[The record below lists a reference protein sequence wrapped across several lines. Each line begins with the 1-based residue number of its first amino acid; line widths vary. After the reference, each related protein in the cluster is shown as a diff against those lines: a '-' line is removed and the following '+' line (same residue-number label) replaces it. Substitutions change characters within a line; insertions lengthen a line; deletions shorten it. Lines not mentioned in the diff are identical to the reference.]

1 MQEALNRAPNQ
12 ETRAST
18 DSTESPLQRLILSL
32 DRPFKFA
39 TNLTSLGVVGVI
51 IASIIQYSAWR
62 DEKNLT
68 RHREELTSAI
78 SSFSEISGVLSAAM
92 NLQQIL
98 YYTYQMALGY
108 DGSVD
113 ELTVKHL
120 STNAKA
126 TWTDYFSS
134 RISLRKNIDVLIA
147 KADLYI
153 DRPTK
158 PESQRVISES
168 PDDGPRVF
176 SSRDSL
182 TENGFVC
189 KEHMPAGPAKVTV
202 GKITLSWKK
211 VKHHVA
217 TFYYCLEELHTSLLP
232 IRVWAS
238 MNATG
243 DAQPIKIADDRIKV
257 DEHIKLSKERMEEI
271 KEDLNLQTRRLNA
284 LIVLS
289 TAKIEEVRLRT
300 KENGF
305 FRHQFCF
312 FCNN

>member
-78 SSFSEISGVLSAAM
+78 SSFSEISGVLSAAI

-120 STNAKA
+120 SCKSNM
-126 TWTDYFSS
+126 DRLFFF
-134 RISLRKNIDVLIA
+134 KNI
-147 KADLYI
+147 
-153 DRPTK
+153 T
-158 PESQRVISES
+158 S
-168 PDDGPRVF
+168 
-176 SSRDSL
+176 
-182 TENGFVC
+182 
-189 KEHMPAGPAKVTV
+189 
-202 GKITLSWKK
+202 KK
-211 VKHHVA
+211 
-217 TFYYCLEELHTSLLP
+217 Y
-232 IRVWAS
+232 
-238 MNATG
+238 
-243 DAQPIKIADDRIKV
+243 
-257 DEHIKLSKERMEEI
+257 
-271 KEDLNLQTRRLNA
+271 
-284 LIVLS
+284 
-289 TAKIEEVRLRT
+289 
-300 KENGF
+300 
-305 FRHQFCF
+305 
-312 FCNN
+312 

>member
-1 MQEALNRAPNQ
+1 MQETLNRAPNQ
-12 ETRAST
+12 AMRAST
-18 DSTESPLQRLILSL
+18 DSTESPLQRFILSL

-39 TNLTSLGVVGVI
+39 TNLTSLGIVSVI

-68 RHREELTSAI
+68 RHREELTSAV
-78 SSFSEISGVLSAAM
+78 SNFSEISGVLSAAM

-98 YYTYQMALGY
+98 YYTYKNALGY
-108 DGSVD
+108 LGSVD
-113 ELTVKHL
+113 DLTVNHL
-120 STNAKA
+120 SINAKA
-126 TWTDYFSS
+126 TSTDYFSA
-134 RISLRKNIDVLIA
+134 RTSLRKNIDVFIA

-158 PESQRVISES
+158 PESQRVISQS
-168 PDDGPRVF
+168 LDDGPQVF
-176 SSRDSL
+176 SNRDL
-182 TENGFVC
+182 LRENGFAC
-189 KEHMPAGPAKVTV
+189 KKHMPAEPGTVKV
-202 GKITLSWKK
+202 GKITLSWNQ

-217 TFYYCLEELHTSLLP
+217 TFYYCLEELHTFLLP
-232 IRVWAS
+232 IRIWAS
-238 MNATG
+238 MDAIG
-243 DAQPIKIADDRIKV
+243 DAQRIKIADDRMKV

-271 KEDLNLQTRRLNA
+271 EENFNLQTRRLNA

-289 TAKIEEVRLRT
+289 TAKIEEIRLRA